1 MRTGAGECAATR
13 SGHRFRHPGVQPVH
27 RRSISGILD
36 LALVGQRRSNCR
48 YSDFAVTAVEIWLV
62 AATLVVELRRI
73 VLSHALL
80 HGLFTFARWA
90 YFAADRDGEGLRP
103 KCATNRVLS

>member
-1 MRTGAGECAATR
+1 MRAAAGEGGGKR
-13 SGHRFRHPGVQPVH
+13 SGHLFRHPRVQPVH
-27 RRSISGILD
+27 GRGISGILD
-36 LALVGQRRSNCR
+36 LALVGQRRSDCR

-73 VLSHALL
+73 VLGHALL

-90 YFAADRDGEGLRP
+90 CFAADRDGEGLRP